1 MVLLL
6 FSNVIYVLTNDIVE
20 NSATNGSKLLDS
32 IDDCSFNQYSFS
44 SVLTCEN
51 LKKKIHQFRGNI
63 LQHCNKIV
71 FQLKFQSMKI
81 NWHFGT
87 GKIAVRVFISL
98 DFVNMA
104 MGRQLFGIWFVFSV
118 RILIG

>member
-1 MVLLL
+1 MYLPMV
-6 FSNVIYVLTNDIVE
+6 SWKIQRLTEANCWIQLMIVR
-20 NSATNGSKLLDS
+20 SASAPFRPVK
-32 IDDCSFNQYSFS
+32 IF
-44 SVLTCEN
+44 E
-51 LKKKIHQFRGNI
+51 KKNHQFRGNI

-81 NWHFGT
+81 NWHFGM
-87 GKIAVRVFISL
+87 GNIVVRVFISL

-104 MGRQLFGIWFVFSV
+104 LGWQLFGILFVFSV

>member
-1 MVLLL
+1 MLLLL
-6 FSNVIYVLTNDIVE
+6 FSNVIYVLTNGIVE

-32 IDDCSFNQYSFS
+32 IDDCSLSFS
-44 SVLTCEN
+44 SVSTCEN
-51 LKKKIHQFRGNI
+51 FREKNHQFRGNI

-81 NWHFGT
+81 NWHFGM
-87 GKIAVRVFISL
+87 GNIVVRVFISL
-98 DFVNMA
+98 DFVNMSL
-104 MGRQLFGIWFVFSV
+104 GRQLFGILFVFSV